1 MTSVLVF
8 VLVLVSGVSFM
19 QKDKMKQKDQKQKE
33 CVTFQVL
40 RKDVAPSRRS
50 YCSLHEVSL

>member
-19 QKDKMKQKDQKQKE
+19 QKDKMKQKDQIKRN
-33 CVTFQVL
+33 V
-40 RKDVAPSRRS
+40 
-50 YCSLHEVSL
+50 